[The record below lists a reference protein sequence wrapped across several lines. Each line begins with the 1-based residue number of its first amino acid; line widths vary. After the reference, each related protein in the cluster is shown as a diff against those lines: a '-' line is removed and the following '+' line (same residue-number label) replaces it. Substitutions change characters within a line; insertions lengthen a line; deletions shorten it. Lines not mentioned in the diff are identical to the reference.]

1 MKELELQKQ
10 YHIGQV
16 IATMAIEVM
25 PIDSQTLENLKQI
38 INGITREY
46 INGQYILL
54 SRYIYPKK

>member
-16 IATMAIEVM
+16 IATMTIEVM

-38 INGITREY
+38 AEQIINGITREY
-46 INGQYILL
+46 ING
-54 SRYIYPKK
+54 

>member
-25 PIDSQTLENLKQI
+25 PIDSQTLEDLKQI

-46 INGQYILL
+46 ING
-54 SRYIYPKK
+54 